1 MPINEMR
8 AIEMFAKAV
17 ELGSLRRAATAQGV
31 SPQAASQALA
41 QLEQHLG
48 ARLLHRTT
56 RHLALTDEGQQ
67 FLEATQPA
75 LAALERAMQRV
86 RASKDEVAGPL
97 RIVAPKSSFLPVI
110 WPVIDE
116 FCRVHA
122 EVQPEVHLD
131 DRIGNWVQDRAD
143 VGFRVGAPPEE
154 GLIARRLFAVQL
166 IVCAAPSYLAAHG
179 APNSMDDLAAHR
191 CSMFRSPGSGRV
203 LPWYFKVGAE
213 VVSRDLPPALS
224 TNDTELE
231 CEAVLSGHVIGQ
243 VANLSA
249 APHIRSGRLVPLLT
263 KHATDHMSVH
273 VYYGSRSAQPVRV
286 RAFIDLAVERL
297 VDTAVYELSGKELA
311 AAEAKGRKALRRKG
325 G

>member
-1 MPINEMR
+1 MAINELR

-31 SPQAASQALA
+31 SPQAASQALS

-56 RHLALTDEGQQ
+56 RNIALTDEGQQ

-97 RIVAPKSSFLPVI
+97 RIVAPRSTFLPVI

-116 FCRVHA
+116 FCRQHA
-122 EVQPEVHLD
+122 DVQADVHLD

-143 VGFRVGAPPEE
+143 LGFRIGRPPED
-154 GLIARRLFAVQL
+154 GLIARRLFTVQL
-166 IVCAAPSYLAAHG
+166 IVCASPAYLAAHG
-179 APNSMDDLAAHR
+179 APRSLDELPQHR
-191 CSMFRSPGSGRV
+191 CSMFRHPGTGRV

-213 VVSRDLPPALS
+213 VVTRDLPPALS
-224 TNDTELE
+224 TNDTDLE
-231 CEAVLSGHVIGQ
+231 CEAVLSGHVIGSLS
-243 VANLSA
+243 NLSA
-249 APHIRSGRLVPLLT
+249 AAHIRAGRLVPLLT
-263 KHATDHMSVH
+263 EHVTDHMSVH

-297 VDTAVYELSGKELA
+297 ASSAEYELSTKELV
-311 AAEAKGRKALRRKG
+311 AAEAKGRRALRRKR
-325 G
+325 

>member
-1 MPINEMR
+1 MAINELR

-17 ELGSLRRAATAQGV
+17 ELGSV
-31 SPQAASQALA
+31 SPQAASQALS

-56 RHLALTDEGQQ
+56 RNIALTDEGQQ

-86 RASKDEVAGPL
+86 RASKDEIAGPL
-97 RIVAPKSSFLPVI
+97 RIVAPRSTFLPVI

-116 FCRVHA
+116 FCRQHA
-122 EVQPEVHLD
+122 DVQADVHLD

-143 VGFRVGAPPEE
+143 LGFRIGRPPED
-154 GLIARRLFAVQL
+154 GLIARRLFTVQL
-166 IVCAAPSYLAAHG
+166 IVCASPAYLAAHG
-179 APNSMDDLAAHR
+179 AR
-191 CSMFRSPGSGRV
+191 CSMFRHPGTGRV

-213 VVSRDLPPALS
+213 VISRDLPPALS
-224 TNDTELE
+224 TNDTDLE
-231 CEAVLSGHVIGQ
+231 CEAVLSGHVMGSLS
-243 VANLSA
+243 NLSA
-249 APHIRSGRLVPLLT
+249 AAHIRAGRMVPLLT
-263 KHATDHMSVH
+263 EHVTDHMSVH

-297 VDTAVYELSGKELA
+297 ASSAVYEMSNKELA
-311 AAEAKGRKALRRKG
+311 AAEAKGRRALRRKR
-325 G
+325 

>member
-1 MPINEMR
+1 MAMNELR

-17 ELGSLRRAATAQGV
+17 ELGSLRRAAAAQGV

-41 QLEQHLG
+41 QLEQRLG

-56 RHLALTDEGQQ
+56 RNIALTDEGQQ

-86 RASKDEVAGPL
+86 RAAKDEVAGPL

-110 WPVIDE
+110 WPVIDA
-116 FCRVHA
+116 FCRQHG
-122 EVQPEVHLD
+122 EVQPEVQLD

-143 VGFRVGAPPEE
+143 VGFRIGAPPED
-154 GLIARRLFAVQL
+154 GLIARRLFTVQL
-166 IVCAAPSYLAAHG
+166 IVCAAPAYLAAHG
-179 APNSMDDLAAHR
+179 APGSLDELASHR
-191 CSMFRSPGSGRV
+191 CSMFRHPGTGRV
-203 LPWYFKVGAE
+203 LPWYFKVGTE

-231 CEAVLSGHVIGQ
+231 CEAVLSGHVIGSLS
-243 VANLSA
+243 NLSA
-249 APHIRSGRLVPLLT
+249 AAHIRAGRLVPLLT
-263 KHATDHMSVH
+263 QHVTDHLSVH
-273 VYYGSRSAQPVRV
+273 VYYGSRSAQPLRV

-297 VDTAVYELSGKELA
+297 ADSAAYELSARELVT
-311 AAEAKGRKALRRKG
+311 AEARGRKTLRQKG
-325 G
+325 